1 MVFTIVPKTNRAR
14 PEAHHAVV
22 TRFICTP
29 SPLLMAVFVLLSSRS
44 AVATEPAPREA
55 VLFNAGWRFQSGDP
69 DGLRDSLDYTH
80 LRSWLLPSGDACLSA
95 NPGHHRP
102 DGNPGQ
108 NVPYTQNTFDDRT
121 WRHLDLPHDWAIQG
135 PFVQDFPG
143 ATGKLRYWGPAW
155 YRKHFRL
162 EPREECRRIL
172 LQIDGAMSY
181 AAVWL
186 NGRFVGGW
194 PYGYTSFQL
203 DLTPS
208 VRIGADNVLA
218 IRLDTPPDASRWY
231 PGAGLYRNVWLLK
244 TSPVHVAP
252 WGVQVT
258 TFDALGER
266 ATAQVKV
273 TVQNDS
279 PATQTFQVRTRLFG
293 QDAPTTSAVAESE
306 PVQVTVE
313 AGQHA
318 PGEMSLRVP
327 HPQLWSNRHPYL
339 YRAVITLEQ
348 DHQILDREKTSFGF
362 RVAQFDPE
370 RGFLLNGERI
380 KLNGVCL
387 HGDLGALGIALNVP
401 ALRRRLELLREMGC
415 NAIRTAHNPP
425 APELLD
431 LADQMGLL
439 VLDEAF
445 DCWDRGK
452 TSGDYHLLFG
462 DWHEQDLRAWVRRDR
477 NHPSVVLWSIGNE
490 IPDQSDPVS
499 GPRLAAELTHIV
511 HEEDPT
517 RPVTSACDEIQAGYN
532 GFGQAL
538 GVLGYNYHPTEYAKF
553 HAAKPKQPVF
563 GSETASCVSSRGE
576 YFFPVSDDQ
585 NRGQAD
591 FQVSSYD
598 RYAPPWATV
607 PDTEFTALDQNPFVF
622 GEFVWTGIDYLG
634 EPTPYNQDTN
644 ERLTFTAL
652 EIAAAK
658 QKELS
663 RTGKIA
669 VPSRSSYF
677 GILDLA
683 GFRKDRF
690 YLYQARWRPDY
701 PMAHIL
707 PHWTWPERI
716 GRVTPV
722 QVYTSGDEAE
732 LFLNGRSLGR
742 RRKGPNTYRLRWDDV
757 TYQPG
762 ELCVVAYRHGKYWA
776 ESRVRTAGPVARVSL
791 LPERDSI
798 ALTGSDLVYVNLSL
812 GDRTGEPVPR
822 ARNQVHFAVFGP
834 GEIVATDNGD
844 PTDRTPF
851 GFHDRNAFNGLC
863 QVIVRAKAS
872 SQPGQTIVVMARVA
886 GLPPAR
892 AEIRTANPLP

>member
-1 MVFTIVPKTNRAR
+1 MLFTILPKINRAESRAR
-14 PEAHHAVV
+14 PAVAA
-22 TRFICTP
+22 RFLRT
-29 SPLLMAVFVLLSSRS
+29 SGPLLVVVFVLLSSRS
-44 AVATEPAPREA
+44 AIATEPAPRET

-69 DGLRDSLDYTH
+69 NGPHDSLDYAH

-95 NPGHHRP
+95 NAGHHRP

-108 NVPYTQNTFDDRT
+108 DVPYT
-121 WRHLDLPHDWAIQG
+121 H
-135 PFVQDFPG
+135 
-143 ATGKLRYWGPAW
+143 WGPAW
-155 YRKHFRL
+155 YRKHFLL
-162 EPREECRRIL
+162 EPSDEGRRIL

-186 NGRFVGGW
+186 NGHFVGGW

-203 DLTPS
+203 DLTPF

-218 IRLDTPPDASRWY
+218 IRLNTPPDASRWY

-244 TSPVHVAP
+244 TSPIHVAP
-252 WGVQVT
+252 WGVQIT
-258 TFDALGER
+258 TFDAAGAL

-273 TVQNDS
+273 SVRNDS
-279 PATQTFQVRTRLFG
+279 AATQTFEVRTRLF
-293 QDAPTTSAVAESE
+293 APDVPNPRAVAESE

-327 HPQLWSNRHPYL
+327 HPQLWSTQHPQL

-348 DHQILDREKTSFGF
+348 GHQILDLEKTSFGF

-370 RGFLLNGERI
+370 KGFLLNGKPI

-387 HGDLGALGIALNVP
+387 HGDLGALGIALNVS

-439 VLDEAF
+439 VLDEVF

-490 IPDQSDPVS
+490 IPDQSDPTS
-499 GPRLAAELTHIV
+499 GPRLAVELARIV

-517 RPVTSACDEIQAGYN
+517 RPITSACDKIQAGYN

-538 GVLGYNYHPTEYAKF
+538 GVQGFT
-553 HAAKPKQPVF
+553 
-563 GSETASCVSSRGE
+563 SCVSSRGE

-585 NRGQAD
+585 SRGQAD

-598 RYAPPWATV
+598 LYAPPWATV
-607 PDTEFTALDQNPFVF
+607 PDAEFAALDQNPFVF

-634 EPTPYNQDTN
+634 EPTPYDQDAK
-644 ERLTFTAL
+644 ERLTNFTAP
-652 EIAAAK
+652 EVAAAK
-658 QKELS
+658 QKELFW
-663 RTGKIA
+663 TGKIA

-707 PHWTWPERI
+707 PHCRAH
-716 GRVTPV
+716 R
-722 QVYTSGDEAE
+722 SGNAGSS
-732 LFLNGRSLGR
+732 LHFRGRS
-742 RRKGPNTYRLRWDDV
+742 
-757 TYQPG
+757 
-762 ELCVVAYRHGKYWA
+762 
-776 ESRVRTAGPVARVSL
+776 
-791 LPERDSI
+791 
-798 ALTGSDLVYVNLSL
+798 
-812 GDRTGEPVPR
+812 
-822 ARNQVHFAVFGP
+822 
-834 GEIVATDNGD
+834 
-844 PTDRTPF
+844 
-851 GFHDRNAFNGLC
+851 
-863 QVIVRAKAS
+863 
-872 SQPGQTIVVMARVA
+872 
-886 GLPPAR
+886 
-892 AEIRTANPLP
+892 

>member
-1 MVFTIVPKTNRAR
+1 MAL
-14 PEAHHAVV
+14 AASAGSA
-22 TRFICTP
+22 TRFLRAP
-29 SPLLMAVFVLLSSRS
+29 SQLLIAVIAMLNLRS
-44 AVATEPAPREA
+44 AVATDPVPRET
-55 VLFNAGWRFQSGDP
+55 VLFNAGWLFQFGDP
-69 DGLRDSLDYTH
+69 DGPHESLDYGH
-80 LRSWLLPSGDACLSA
+80 LRSWLLPSGDAYLSA
-95 NPGHHRP
+95 NAGHHRP

-108 NVPYTQNTFDDRT
+108 DVPYTENEFDDRT
-121 WRHLDLPHDWAIQG
+121 WRPVDLPHDWAIEG

-155 YRKHFRL
+155 YRKHFLL
-162 EPREECRRIL
+162 EPGDEGRRIL

-186 NGRFVGGW
+186 NGGFVGGW
-194 PYGYTSFQL
+194 PYGYSSFQL
-203 DLTPS
+203 DLTPF

-218 IRLDTPPDASRWY
+218 IRLNTPTDASRWY

-244 TSPVHVAP
+244 TSPIHVAP
-252 WGVQVT
+252 WGVQIT
-258 TFDALGER
+258 TFDA

-279 PATQTFQVRTRLFG
+279 AATQTFEVRTRLF
-293 QDAPTTSAVAESE
+293 APDVPNPHAVAESE

-313 AGQHA
+313 AGRRA
-318 PGEMSLRVP
+318 TGEMSLDVP
-327 HPQLWSNRHPYL
+327 YPQLWSTQHPQL

-348 DHQILDREKTSFGF
+348 GHQILDLETTSFGF

-370 RGFLLNGERI
+370 KGFLLNGKAI

-387 HGDLGALGIALNVP
+387 HGDLGALGIALNVS

-439 VLDEAF
+439 VLDEVF

-490 IPDQSDPVS
+490 IPDQSDSTS
-499 GPRLAAELTHIV
+499 GPRLAAELARIV

-517 RPVTSACDEIQAGYN
+517 RPFTSACDKIQAGYD

-538 GVLGYNYHPTEYAKF
+538 DVLGYNYHPTEYAKF

-585 NRGQAD
+585 SRGQAD

-598 RYAPPWATV
+598 LYAPPWATV
-607 PDTEFTALDQNPFVF
+607 PDAEFTALDQNPFVF
-622 GEFVWTGIDYLG
+622 GEFVWTGFDYLG
-634 EPTPYNQDTN
+634 EPTPYNQDAK
-644 ERLTFTAL
+644 ERLTFTAPGV
-652 EIAAAK
+652 AAAK
-658 QKELS
+658 QKELIE
-663 RTGKIA
+663 TGKIA

-716 GRVTPV
+716 GQVTPV

-742 RRKGPNTYRLRWDDV
+742 KRKGPYTYRLRWDDV
-757 TYQPG
+757 AYQPG
-762 ELCVVAYRHGKYWA
+762 ELHAVAYQHGKYWA

-798 ALTGSDLVYVNLSL
+798 APTGSDLVYVTLAL
-812 GDRTGEPVPR
+812 RDRTDEPVPR
-822 ARNQVHFAVFGP
+822 ARNQVHFAVSGP

-844 PTDRTPF
+844 PTDHTPF
-851 GFHDRNAFNGLC
+851 WFRDRNAFNGLC
-863 QVIVRAKAS
+863 QVIVRARAS
-872 SQPGQTIVVMARVA
+872 SRPGQTVAVTACVA

-892 AEIRTANPLP
+892 AEIRTANPPP

>member
-1 MVFTIVPKTNRAR
+1 MVSTRKDALVQGQSKFRVNSFFLDLWAMHARYNDRAGR
-14 PEAHHAVV
+14 MV
-22 TRFICTP
+22 TRSIKGRLKKGAQRV
-29 SPLLMAVFVLLSSRS
+29 PLLVAVFVLLNSNL
-44 AVATEPAPREA
+44 AVATEAAPRET

-69 DGLRDSLDYTH
+69 NGMGDSLDYAH
-80 LRSWLLPSGDACLSA
+80 LRPWLLPTGDGCLCA
-95 NPGHHRP
+95 NVGHHRP
-102 DGNPGQ
+102 DGNPGED
-108 NVPYTQNTFDDRT
+108 VPYTQNTFDDRT
-121 WRHLDLPHDWAIQG
+121 WREVDLPHDWAIEG

-155 YRKHFRL
+155 YRKHFWP
-162 EPREECRRIL
+162 EPGEEARRFL

-181 AAVWL
+181 TAVWL

-203 DLTPS
+203 DLTPF

-218 IRLDTPPDASRWY
+218 IRLNTPPDASRWY
-231 PGAGLYRNVWLLK
+231 PGAGLYRNVWLLR

-258 TFDALGER
+258 TLDTVGAW

-279 PATQTFQVRTRLFG
+279 PVLQSFQVRTRLFAR
-293 QDAPTTSAVAESE
+293 DAPTAGAVAESE
-306 PVQVTVE
+306 PVQITVD
-313 AGQHA
+313 AGQRA
-318 PGEMSLRVP
+318 AGEMSLRVP
-327 HPQLWSNRHPYL
+327 HPQLWNTRHTYL

-348 DHQILDREKTSFGF
+348 GHQILDCDKTNFGF
-362 RVAQFDPE
+362 RVTRFDPE
-370 RGFLLNGERI
+370 RGFLLNGERNNL
-380 KLNGVCL
+380 KGVCL
-387 HGDLGALGIALNVP
+387 HDDLGALGVALNVA

-452 TSGDYHLLFG
+452 TSGDYHLLFS

-490 IPDQSDPVS
+490 IPGQSDLTS
-499 GPRLAAELTHIV
+499 GPRLAAELARIV

-517 RPVTSACDEIQAGYN
+517 RPITSACNEIQAGYN
-532 GFGQAL
+532 DFGQAL
-538 GVLGYNYHPTEYAKF
+538 EVLGYNYHPTEYAKF
-553 HAAKPKQPVF
+553 HAAKPKQPIF

-585 NRGQAD
+585 SRGQAD

-598 RYAPPWATV
+598 QYAPQWATT
-607 PDTEFTALDQNPFVF
+607 PDTEFAALDQNPFVF

-634 EPTPYNQDTN
+634 EPTPYDQDAK
-644 ERLTFTAL
+644 ERLTFTAP
-652 EIAAAK
+652 EVAAAK
-658 QKELS
+658 QAELS
-663 RTGKIA
+663 SNGKIA

-716 GRVTPV
+716 GQVTPV

-732 LFLNGRSLGR
+732 LFLNG
-742 RRKGPNTYRLRWDDV
+742 
-757 TYQPG
+757 
-762 ELCVVAYRHGKYWA
+762 
-776 ESRVRTAGPVARVSL
+776 VR
-791 LPERDSI
+791 
-798 ALTGSDLVYVNLSL
+798 
-812 GDRTGEPVPR
+812 
-822 ARNQVHFAVFGP
+822 
-834 GEIVATDNGD
+834 
-844 PTDRTPF
+844 
-851 GFHDRNAFNGLC
+851 
-863 QVIVRAKAS
+863 
-872 SQPGQTIVVMARVA
+872 
-886 GLPPAR
+886 
-892 AEIRTANPLP
+892 